1 MGTASSAL
9 DACPGGLES
18 MVCCRHREE
27 DDAFKSDVRHVAFQ
41 ADAAGEPRG
50 ARRGVEG
57 GCAAH
62 VVGPPE
68 TRQRGALRA
77 QHSWRQRIV
86 LAVCQDQRSLTLLF

>member
-41 ADAAGEPRG
+41 ADAAAEPRS

-57 GCAAH
+57 GCAAAH
-62 VVGPPE
+62 VVGHPRHGSAARCARS
-68 TRQRGALRA
+68 TAGASASCWQYVKIRGA
-77 QHSWRQRIV
+77 
-86 LAVCQDQRSLTLLF
+86 